1 MVVPCICLGTI
12 IGSAGLWGI
21 FKVFI
26 NVSFTDFRIS
36 ILIFGFLV
44 VTLLWLGAIFF
55 CRLLVLYLAMKQP
68 LTGKITMSG
77 KMGKRYRGIKKASLT
92 LLAGMFSAGNWC
104 SCNWYS
110 KRVLEGLF

>member
-1 MVVPCICLGTI
+1 MKQCVWLYHICLGTI

-36 ILIFGFLV
+36 IPIFGFLV
-44 VTLLWLGAIFF
+44 VTLLWLGSIFF

-68 LTGKITMSG
+68 LREKLPCPERWKALQKYKKSFSYFAGRNVFHSNVDCNDGEYTGV
-77 KMGKRYRGIKKASLT
+77 
-92 LLAGMFSAGNWC
+92 F
-104 SCNWYS
+104 
-110 KRVLEGLF
+110 